1 MRNDKR
7 PPKYAVLAGLVFIA
21 FTAALI
27 FSGMRAK
34 AQDERFLN
42 IQEITTPGGIS
53 VWLAEEKTLPII
65 ALRFAFMGSGSA
77 LDAENK
83 QGLARMLSNTMDEGA
98 GDLDSTA
105 FQKALADHSI
115 DLTFS
120 APRDAFEGKLVT
132 LTRNKDKAFE
142 LLSMAINS
150 PRFDAE
156 PVARMRDGNIA
167 RIRSALTEPD
177 WMAARLV
184 NDRAYA
190 GHPYAMNSGGTLSSL
205 PTITPEDLRAF
216 HDKNLMKDR
225 LVVTAAG
232 DINKAD
238 IAAAIDRIFAKL
250 PDGTGPAQTPD
261 MALQNTGKI
270 YIYDQDVP
278 QSFIEVLLPAFGHK
292 DADFYALQILNYIYG
307 GAGFGSRLM
316 EEVREK
322 RGLTYGIYSSVQ
334 DYRHTQTLGVSLST
348 KNESAAEALN
358 IIKAEMVKMTGV
370 RVSDKELSDAK
381 SYITGSMPLALDS
394 TESIANMM
402 LSLRTD
408 GLPST
413 YLDHYATRI
422 NAVSAADIE
431 RVAKRVLKPES
442 MLTIIVG
449 KPQNIETFESIK
461 ELPNVR

>member
-1 MRNDKR
+1 MWNDKR
-7 PPKYAVLAGLVFIA
+7 PSKYIILAGLIFIVFIA
-21 FTAALI
+21 VLVF
-27 FSGMRAK
+27 FGMRAK
-34 AQDERFLN
+34 AQDKRFLD

-53 VWLAEEKTLPII
+53 VWLAEDKTLPVI
-65 ALRFAFMGSGSA
+65 ALRFSFIGSGSA
-77 LDAENK
+77 LEPEGK

-98 GDLDSTA
+98 GDLDSTS

-120 APRDAFEGKLVT
+120 ATRDTFEGKLVT

-142 LLSMAINS
+142 LLSLAVNA
-150 PRFDAE
+150 PRFDEE
-156 PVARMRDGNIA
+156 PVARMREGNLA

-216 HDKNLMKDR
+216 RNKNLSKDR
-225 LVVTAAG
+225 LVVAAAG
-232 DINKAD
+232 DINKAE
-238 IAAAIDRIFAKL
+238 IMAAVDRIFARL
-250 PDGTGPAQTPD
+250 PGKAGPAQTPD
-261 MALQNTGKI
+261 MVLQNTGKV

-278 QSFIEVLLPAFGHK
+278 QSFIEVVLPAFGHK
-292 DADFYALQILNYIYG
+292 DADFYALQVLNYIYG

-334 DYRHTQTLGVSLST
+334 DYRHAQTLGVSLST
-348 KNESAAEALN
+348 KNESAFEALDL
-358 IIKAEMVKMTGV
+358 IKTEMEKMTQT

-402 LSLRTD
+402 LSLRID
-408 GLPST
+408 GLTST
-413 YLDHYATRI
+413 YLDDYAAHI
-422 NAVSAADIE
+422 NAVSADDIE
-431 RVAKRVLKPES
+431 RVAKRVLKPEA